1 MTLFTNRIVLLV
13 AVTSMV
19 ACTSLQ
25 QLPDGGAS
33 GANHAQ
39 RQGRVVVIGD
49 TVTINLKS
57 GAAYELL
64 VNAVNMDFIAGTQ
77 DGEAKQVMFSD
88 IESIEQ
94 KRFDIFR
101 TALIVLGIIALGQ
114 YARGLSKL
122 TNP

>member
-1 MTLFTNRIVLLV
+1 M
-13 AVTSMV
+13 
-19 ACTSLQ
+19 
-25 QLPDGGAS
+25 
-33 GANHAQ
+33 
-39 RQGRVVVIGD
+39 IGD